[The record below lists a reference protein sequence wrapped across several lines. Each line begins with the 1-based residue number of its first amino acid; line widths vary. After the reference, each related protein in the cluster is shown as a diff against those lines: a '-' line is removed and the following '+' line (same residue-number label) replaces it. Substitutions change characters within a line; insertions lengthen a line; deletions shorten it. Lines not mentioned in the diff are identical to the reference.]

1 MKQQQFAANV
11 YGFCASVTASVGV
24 VLAFDLSKHQ
34 IGALLIGL
42 SGIYTLVA
50 RWVRNMKNEDTT
62 K

>member
-1 MKQQQFAANV
+1 MTQQQVATNV

-42 SGIYTLVA
+42 SAVYALAA